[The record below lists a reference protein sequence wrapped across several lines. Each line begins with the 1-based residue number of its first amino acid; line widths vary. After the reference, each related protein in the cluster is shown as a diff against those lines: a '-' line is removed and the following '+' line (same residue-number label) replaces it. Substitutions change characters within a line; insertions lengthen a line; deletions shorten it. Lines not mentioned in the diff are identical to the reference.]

1 MKHLRSAFAIFIGV
15 LVCHNVHAVILRSSQ
30 IVDFNTGNLGADITT
45 GQLDQWF
52 QVANAGMI
60 TLTNGSGSLDG
71 TSLGLVASSGD
82 RIFVGATNQINTSRN
97 QFATGQFPT
106 ATTDTNLYYS
116 FLYRFRN
123 AADVSADG
131 EIIIRL
137 NTQNSGTGNP
147 QHWDLLAKNVGGQIQ
162 LGLFKAGANVTNYT
176 TTNINA
182 GQTVFVVIRQQ
193 MVPGTANDVYYLWVN
208 PPPAFFGT
216 NETDLPPFSATIG
229 SLPTDGAETAGSG
242 PGRFVVAAGANAE
255 IDELRIATTWA
266 EVTPW
271 FGQCLSAGAAA
282 ISPASVTQ
290 SAGISATF
298 RVAPLGTSPT
308 LQWQRST
315 DAGNTW
321 NNVPGATAT
330 LFTTPNLAFSESGI
344 RYRVIVNV
352 ACNSSSATS
361 AVASVTLT
369 NPVVTPLGIV
379 MNDTFLDPELGFES
393 RNNQPLTVTNSLW
406 YSATDESVPSLVAF
420 GQGGNLVGTPNPGAS
435 SLWLGYFTD
444 TNKPPVHL
452 NVGRAIKV
460 TLPFTPNSFGSFT
473 NNAGLRI
480 GLFDYYDGA
489 TRITADGPPAGGS
502 RGNGIGVRG
511 YLLNLDFG
519 QNFSANSPLQLL
531 ARSFLLDDNL
541 MGSIGD
547 YQSFGSGPAGG
558 GYIGAP
564 AFQAGTQYTLEFTVA
579 RAAAN
584 SVNVTATITGGGTNW
599 SHAITDNNYAYH
611 RFDAFALRP
620 NSLETSAD
628 SFTFSDF
635 TVEVVESAVALLP
648 FTITAIEP
656 LSPSSVKLTWDSVS
670 GVTYHVLS
678 RATITSLETTNAT
691 IVATGSSTSYTN
703 SPVSGAERY
712 YRVLAIP

>member
-1 MKHLRSAFAIFIGV
+1 MKHMRS
-15 LVCHNVHAVILRSSQ
+15 LVNLFTSLLLCESVHAVILRSSQ
-30 IVDFNTGNLGADITT
+30 IVNFNTGNLGADITT

-60 TLTNGSGSLDG
+60 TLTNGSGSLIG
-71 TSLGLVASSGD
+71 TNLGLVASAGD
-82 RIFVGATNQINTSRN
+82 RVFVGSTNQINTSRN

-123 AADVSADG
+123 AADVSTDG
-131 EIIIRL
+131 EVIIRL

-162 LGLFKAGANVTNYT
+162 LGIFKAGANVTNYA
-176 TTNINA
+176 TTNISA
-182 GQTVFVVIRQQ
+182 GETVFVVIRQQ

-208 PPPAFFGT
+208 PPPQFFGT

-242 PGRFVVAAGANAE
+242 PGRFVVGAGANAE
-255 IDELRIATTWA
+255 FDELRIATTWA

-271 FGQCLSAGAAA
+271 FGQCLSAGVSA
-282 ISPASVTQ
+282 ISPTAVTQ

-298 RVAPLGTSPT
+298 RIAPLGTSPT
-308 LQWQRST
+308 LQWQRSI
-315 DAGNTW
+315 DAGTSW
-321 NNVPGATAT
+321 NDIAGATAS
-330 LFTTPNLAFSESGI
+330 LYTTPNLALAESGV
-344 RYRVIVNV
+344 RYRVVVNV
-352 ACNSSSATS
+352 ACNSSWATS
-361 AVASVTLT
+361 TVATVTLT
-369 NPVVTPLGIV
+369 NPVVTPLGIM
-379 MNDTFLDPELGFES
+379 MNDTFTDPELGFDDRS
-393 RNNQPLTVTNSLW
+393 NPPLASTNSLW
-406 YSATDESVPSLVAF
+406 YTTTTDNLTAF
-420 GQGGNLVGTPNPGAS
+420 GQGGNMLGTPLPGAS

-452 NVGRAIKV
+452 DIGRAIKV
-460 TLPFTPNSFGSFT
+460 TLPFTPSSFGAFT
-473 NNAGLRI
+473 NNSGFRI

-489 TRITADGPPAGGS
+489 VRITQDGPPAGGS

-519 QNFSANSPLQLL
+519 QTFTANSPLQLL

-547 YQSFGSGPAGG
+547 YQSYGSGPAGG
-558 GYIGAP
+558 GYTGAP

-579 RAAAN
+579 RTA
-584 SVNVTATITGGGTNW
+584 VNTVGVTATITGGGTNW
-599 SHAITDNNYAYH
+599 SHSITDNNYAYH
-611 RFDAFALRP
+611 RFDAFAIRP

-628 SFTFSDF
+628 SFTFPEF
-635 TVEVVESAVALLP
+635 IVEVVEGPVAVLP
-648 FTITAIEP
+648 FNITAIEA
-656 LSPSSVKLTWDSVS
+656 LSPNAVKLTWDSV
-670 GVTYHVLS
+670 GGTTYHVLS

-691 IVATGSSTSYTN
+691 IVATGASTSYTN
-703 SPVSGAERY
+703 SPLSGAERY
-712 YRVLAIP
+712 YRVLAVP